1 MSENNV
7 LVIFGSTGD
16 LTYQKLLPALAD
28 LLKRQPTILQK
39 ILLIGRQ
46 GNTLEAYLQYGLDRG
61 LDLTAIQSILPL
73 IEYVYLQ
80 ATESKEYRQLS
91 SILSNFKGRY
101 VYLATPPTMFHLI
114 TENLFQHGLIQKNNL
129 NHRCAYEKPFGENT
143 STAEVLNQLL
153 HESLDEKQIYRV
165 DHYLAKPLIQQ
176 LIKLRMQWATVG
188 MEKLWTSSHIQR
200 IDILAYE
207 SVGILSRGKFYDAT
221 GALKDMIQ
229 SHLLETLALLLME
242 LPNRIDDVGTIQQA
256 KINFLNSLT
265 PLMDEIIFGQYDG
278 YLQETNVNP
287 SSLTET
293 FVSLPL
299 RSSLERW
306 KETSITIQTGKKLEE
321 KKTQIIIHWLTGGTL
336 TFNISPQVNLA
347 YTSNW
352 FSTLSIPLQKHVV
365 ALSHHPFA
373 KHDAYA
379 NVFSDFILGN
389 QTLFPS
395 NNEIMATWSLID
407 KIKEKAL
414 LPKPYLL
421 LHDLLKG

>member
-91 SILSNFKGRY
+91 SILSNFKGRFF
-101 VYLATPPTMFHLI
+101 YLATPPTMFHLI
-114 TENLFQHGLIQKNNL
+114 TDNLFQHGLIQKNNL

-256 KINFLNSLT
+256 KINFLKSLT

-306 KETSITIQTGKKLEE
+306 KDTSITIQTGKKLEE
-321 KKTQIIIHWLTGGTL
+321 KKTQIIIHWRTGGTL
-336 TFNISPQVNLA
+336 SFNISPQVNVA

-352 FSTLSIPLQKHVV
+352 FSTLSIPLQKHVD

-379 NVFSDFILGN
+379 NVFSDFIMGN